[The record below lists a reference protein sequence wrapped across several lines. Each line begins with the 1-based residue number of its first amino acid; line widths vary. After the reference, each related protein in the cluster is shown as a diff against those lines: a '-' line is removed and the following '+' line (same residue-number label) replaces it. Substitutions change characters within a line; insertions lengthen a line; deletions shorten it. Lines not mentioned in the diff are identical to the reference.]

1 MPVST
6 AKVERLFSRLKRV
19 KDTTRTLLKQE
30 RLENL
35 LRIGEEG
42 PPVKEFDALPA
53 VKSWSQ
59 DKVCRTNQKVSRTY
73 KQRVKRRDI
82 HDDDDSDVEMT

>member
-35 LRIGEEG
+35 LRIGEEE

-53 VKSWSQ
+53 VKSWSE
-59 DKVCRTNQKVSRTY
+59 DKVRQPTKKYHARTSKG
-73 KQRVKRRDI
+73 
-82 HDDDDSDVEMT
+82 